1 MNPPDDADI
10 LLDENYYENNSS
22 GETERDRERQRETER
37 DRERQREN
45 GLECVLRFWYDV
57 TAVFL

>member
-22 GETERDRERQRETER
+22 GERETER
-37 DRERQREN
+37 DRERT
-45 GLECVLRFWYDV
+45 D
-57 TAVFL
+57 

>member
-22 GETERDRERQRETER
+22 GERETETERETER
-37 DRERQREN
+37 ERIRM
-45 GLECVLRFWYDV
+45 RV
-57 TAVFL
+57 TFLV

>member
-22 GETERDRERQRETER
+22 GETKTER
-37 DRERQREN
+37 IRIY
-45 GLECVLRFWYDV
+45 RFRSL
-57 TAVFL
+57 T